1 MATLVFFLLRNRK
14 SAHEKPEIS
23 YPNSIIPGNAV
34 KTLNNNANGRTST
47 MIPDTDSESEEDS
60 HVVIRQLSD
69 ESSSEDEIQK
79 IKVCQKNFSI
89 QNSSTFIRIREI
101 YL

>member
-1 MATLVFFLLRNRK
+1 
-14 SAHEKPEIS
+14 
-23 YPNSIIPGNAV
+23 
-34 KTLNNNANGRTST
+34 